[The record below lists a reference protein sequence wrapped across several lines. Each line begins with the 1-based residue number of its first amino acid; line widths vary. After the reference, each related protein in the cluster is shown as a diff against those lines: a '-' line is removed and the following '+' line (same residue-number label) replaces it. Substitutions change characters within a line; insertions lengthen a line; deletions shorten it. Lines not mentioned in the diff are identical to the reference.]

1 MHLSANRQT
10 EREAGINTRTWVS
23 LQPCFL
29 SDCFCFFVLFYCLFS
44 LVCLLFFYLVFGFF
58 FFFFRQTLIGRNL
71 RMLLRSLKTPS
82 SSTCRLFCF
91 LLLLQTPRF
100 SLPLITG
107 KIKGIARLHND
118 TSRRPP
124 CVKSTQTPGYFVCR
138 VSVFIQPGSALKSKS
153 GMWCE
158 LMRWS
163 TTDCVK
169 QAIYLPVWW
178 MITGKKKCLLHL
190 HVFFICF
197 HL

>member
-1 MHLSANRQT
+1 ML
-10 EREAGINTRTWVS
+10 V
-23 LQPCFL
+23 FL
-29 SDCFCFFVLFYCLFS
+29 LLLFCFWI
-44 LVCLLFFYLVFGFF
+44 FF
-58 FFFFRQTLIGRNL
+58 FCFRQTLIGENL
-71 RMLLRSLKTPS
+71 RMLLRSLSPPS

-91 LLLLQTPRF
+91 FLLLQTPRF
-100 SLPLITG
+100 SLSLITG

-138 VSVFIQPGSALKSKS
+138 VSVFIQPGSALKSKC

-158 LMRWS
+158 LMWWS

-178 MITGKKKCLLHL
+178 MITKKKKNLHL
-190 HVFFICF
+190 HALFICF
-197 HL
+197 RLKD